1 MKLRRKVKN
10 AFLIVGAASFA
21 AMPLTASAS
30 IHTTAEAWHTESR
43 LEYIYNYDGVYEV
56 FARKGYVVDITLK
69 AGEEISGVIAGDT
82 ARWMIETAV
91 IGSTP
96 HVFIKP
102 IVDGVTT
109 NFVIYTQSRAYHLL
123 LSEREDYTP
132 IICWNYP
139 ENVYPSVEVTPE
151 QEVFNEIFTEQ
162 VDGRSVYK
170 ALHRDYEFKG
180 SKRADEGLFPL
191 EVFDDGTRTYIKLG
205 KGNKYD
211 LPVLYRV
218 EDKNKG
224 KLALVNYRVRH
235 GYIIADRV
243 FDHARLKY
251 SDREYIDILPKKDD
265 PAKEDKA
272 VKHK

>member
-69 AGEEISGVIAGDT
+69 AGEEINGVIAGDT

-91 IGSTP
+91 IGNTP

-123 LSEREDYTP
+123 LSERENYTP

-191 EVFDDGTRTYIKLG
+191 EVFDDGTRTYTKLG
-205 KGNKYD
+205 
-211 LPVLYRV
+211 
-218 EDKNKG
+218 
-224 KLALVNYRVRH
+224 
-235 GYIIADRV
+235 
-243 FDHARLKY
+243 
-251 SDREYIDILPKKDD
+251 
-265 PAKEDKA
+265 
-272 VKHK
+272 